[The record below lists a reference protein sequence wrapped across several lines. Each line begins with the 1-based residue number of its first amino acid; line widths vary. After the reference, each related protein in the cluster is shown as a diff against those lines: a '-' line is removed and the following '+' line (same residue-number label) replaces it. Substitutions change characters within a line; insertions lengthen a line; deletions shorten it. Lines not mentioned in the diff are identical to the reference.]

1 MDAFVI
7 KKKGI
12 KAPLQVYRAL
22 DKLVEIGKIH
32 KVESRNAF
40 IACKSS
46 SCEISQATAFSI
58 CNKCENVSEI
68 NNPKLSKYLIF
79 LPGQALL
86 DNAMP
91 NRRIRNPKVEWH
103 TKTCNIK
110 MNVK

>member
-1 MDAFVI
+1 MNKLLKSLI
-7 KKKGI
+7 KETI
-12 KAPLQVYRAL
+12 S
-22 DKLVEIGKIH
+22 KI
-32 KVESRNAF
+32 
-40 IACKSS
+40 
-46 SCEISQATAFSI
+46 
-58 CNKCENVSEI
+58 
-68 NNPKLSKYLIF
+68 SKYLIF